1 MQKTPKF
8 REDIK
13 MNQGINPLRIAV
25 IGCGNRGRGH
35 MRIVHSFED
44 VDLVAVCD
52 PMESARSR
60 VAHEFKVDR
69 GYAKVEDLLKE
80 LAPDAVIVATPPHL
94 NAEVAQVCLENGS
107 DTLVEKPPGFT
118 VKETEK
124 LREAAA
130 RTGAKAMVGWNRRFH
145 PLIVK
150 ARSLVLERGPITQ
163 LVGEFHK
170 SITQLKQSGIFT
182 EQVLDNMFL
191 ESPIHALDTLCAL
204 DGTDVAEVHSYV
216 RRAISQYKDV
226 HAALVVFESGCAC
239 SVIANYTTDARLERY
254 EIHGH
259 DISVYLEGVSRAVV
273 FADGKSTELKGGGAE
288 STVQQN
294 RFFLDCVR
302 DNRPIELPAANLD
315 EAVKTMNLA
324 ERILGGLRE

>member
-1 MQKTPKF
+1 MVHFVIAAVEQMDLRLARVNLRGLAKVGAEWHLRSSQKSVMQSVAYLIAQTPEF
-8 REDIK
+8 GEDIK
-13 MNQGINPLRIAV
+13 MNEGINPLRIAV

-35 MRIVHSFED
+35 MRIVHNFED

-80 LAPDAVIVATPPHL
+80 VAPDAVIVATPPHL
-94 NAEVAQVCLENGS
+94 NAEVAQVCLENGFH
-107 DTLVEKPPGFT
+107 TLVEKPPGFT

-124 LREAAA
+124 LRDAAA

-150 ARSLVLERGPITQ
+150 AQSLVLERGPITQ

-191 ESPIHALDTLCAL
+191 ESPIHGVGCI
-204 DGTDVAEVHSYV
+204 V
-216 RRAISQYKDV
+216 R
-226 HAALVVFESGCAC
+226 SGWHR
-239 SVIANYTTDARLERY
+239 S
-254 EIHGH
+254 G
-259 DISVYLEGVSRAVV
+259 
-273 FADGKSTELKGGGAE
+273 
-288 STVQQN
+288 
-294 RFFLDCVR
+294 
-302 DNRPIELPAANLD
+302 
-315 EAVKTMNLA
+315 
-324 ERILGGLRE
+324 